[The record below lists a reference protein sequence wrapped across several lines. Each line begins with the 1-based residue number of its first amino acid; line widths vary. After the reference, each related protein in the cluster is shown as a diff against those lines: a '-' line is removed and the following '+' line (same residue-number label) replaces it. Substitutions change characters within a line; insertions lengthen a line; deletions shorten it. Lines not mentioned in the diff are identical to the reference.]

1 MRDSDMAFR
10 YLTGERTG
18 GERPDAVGRKFTP
31 DGVPLS
37 CPGFTTICHLDPG
50 SEAFAALVAAQERLK
65 AGPLAGTFTFMP
77 PDSLHMTIFEGV
89 IDYSRTPDRWPGH
102 LPTDAPIGQVAEDA
116 RSRLQGRDL
125 ETTFV
130 ARPVEV
136 FAGFTVGMTGAT
148 EAEESRLRQTRNT
161 LRDALNIHRPDHD
174 SYQFHIT
181 LAYLLRWLDPDE
193 ARQVI
198 DLSRQVTETLLA
210 QVSAVTLGP
219 IELCRF
225 ETMHQFED
233 MKRR

>member
-1 MRDSDMAFR
+1 MRDSELAFR

-18 GERPDAVGRKFTP
+18 GKRPDAVGKKFSP
-31 DGVPLS
+31 DGAPLS
-37 CPGFTTICHLDPG
+37 CPGFTTVCHVDP
-50 SEAFAALVAAQERLK
+50 SSDAFVALVAAQERLK
-65 AGPLAGTFTFMP
+65 AGPLAGAFTFMP

-89 IDYSRTPDRWPGH
+89 IDYSRTQTRWPQH

-116 RSRLQGRDL
+116 RSRLQGRNL

-136 FAGFTVGMTGAT
+136 FAGFSVGMTGAT
-148 EAEESRLRQTRNT
+148 EVEETRLRQTRNT

-181 LAYLLRWLDPDE
+181 LAYLLRWLSVEE

-198 DLSRQVTETLLA
+198 ALSREVTETLLA
-210 QVSAVTLGP
+210 QIPELTLGP
-219 IELCRF
+219 IELCQF
-225 ETMHQFED
+225 ETMHHFEE
-233 MKRR
+233 MKNR

>member
-1 MRDSDMAFR
+1 MRESEMAFR

-18 GERPDAVGRKFTP
+18 GERPDAVGKKFTP
-31 DGVPLS
+31 DGAPLS
-37 CPGFTTICHLDPG
+37 CPGFTTICHVDPG
-50 SEAFAALVAAQERLK
+50 SEAFAALVDAQERLK
-65 AGPLAGTFTFMP
+65 AGPQAGAFTFMP

-89 IDYSRTPDRWPGH
+89 IDYSRAPDRWPGH
-102 LPTDAPIGQVAEDA
+102 LPTDASIGQVAEDA
-116 RSRLQGRDL
+116 RSQLQGRDL
-125 ETTFV
+125 KTTFV

-148 EAEESRLRQTRNT
+148 EAEETRLRQTRDT

-181 LAYLLRWLDPDE
+181 LAYLLRWLSAEE

-198 DLSRQVTETLLA
+198 DLSREVTETLLA
-210 QVSAVTLGP
+210 QIPALTLGP

-225 ETMHQFED
+225 ETMHHFED
-233 MKRR
+233 MKSR